1 MAEPIYVTKQD
12 YYEWAGIDLALELK
26 GSNYDNISD
35 AVDIFLTRVEGWC
48 LDYLAHH
55 FRVTLTD
62 PKDKDGVAIFD
73 LVAFKKGVLHQIDYL
88 RRNGD
93 LSIQAVS
100 IARTTTSIAPELAP
114 NALMVWKNACMANI
128 AHKNI
133 FGVIDTYI

>member
-12 YYEWAGIDLALELK
+12 YYEWSGIDLALELK

-35 AVDIFLTRVEGWC
+35 AVDIFLTRIEGWC
-48 LDYLAHH
+48 LDYLAHQ

-73 LVAFKKGVLHQIDYL
+73 IVAFKKGVLHQIDYL

-100 IARTTTSIAPELAP
+100 QGSKLAP
-114 NALMVWKNACMANI
+114 NTIMVWKNAGMANI

-133 FGVIDTYI
+133 FGIIDTYI